1 MTPMVRLAA
10 GAVVLTLVMAAF
22 GGWIGVQYGLR
33 QARSSPGLDENLHH
47 ELGLSAE
54 QNVKIAMLEAQ
65 FAQQRK
71 ALEEQMR
78 AANRDLAAALEAEH
92 AYGERAGMA
101 IKQFHTAMAALQ
113 EATIMHV
120 LAMREVL
127 TPEQTRRFDET
138 VSEALLSDRS

>member
-1 MTPMVRLAA
+1 MKPMVRLVA
-10 GAVVLTLVMAAF
+10 GAFVLTLVTAAL
-22 GGWIGVQYGLR
+22 GSWIGVQYGL
-33 QARSSPGLDENLHH
+33 QQVRSSPGLDGILHH

-54 QNVKIAMLEAQ
+54 QNARIAALEAQ

-92 AYGERAGMA
+92 AYGERAAMA
-101 IKQFHTAMAALQ
+101 IKQFHNTMAVLQ
-113 EATIMHV
+113 EATIKHV

-138 VSEALLSDRS
+138 VSEALLSDRP